1 MSEILTAARALSA
14 AGLSV
19 LPIRL
24 PEKHPILLPTGGDGR
39 PTWQPFQEQI
49 ADDAQLVAWFSRRAR
64 AIALV
69 CGAVSGNLEAIDF
82 DHHPPAHP
90 QRYAAWAEL
99 VEAQA
104 PGLVARLV
112 VATTLRGGRHV
123 FYRCAEIGGNDKLA
137 RYWDTDPTTG
147 KPKRMTAIETR
158 GEGGYVVIAPSG
170 GYTVEQGRLTEIPV
184 ITPEE
189 REILRQ
195 STRVFGEVDAA
206 PFEPQTSNGESP
218 AALLPGQDY
227 NQRTGMAEVG
237 ALLER
242 HGWAKT
248 LVRGAVSYWRR
259 PGKPGRTWSATLNF
273 IPNALYV
280 FSGNADPFD
289 SERSYLPFGV
299 YGLLEHGGDFSAA
312 ARALRRLGYGGP
324 LPAQCNGQPGEADTP
339 GTGAAASPQADLA
352 AILAQIRGA
361 ADRPAVLELLPEL
374 VAPGA
379 ALSRPDLFR
388 VTTALE
394 RRGVSVRKMT
404 EWSRMVNQARQGQA
418 AEQATAV
425 PEDDQLDLAPPADP
439 AGLSDFAPWVCRVL
453 NQRAGTRRPAR
464 ELVGA
469 TLRDFLLARGQLIYE
484 ADHAESPHR
493 RLYLLTDDY
502 RTVPLTGLNN
512 LALGAALALTGLN
525 ASEPAYGWTA
535 AQLASAAF
543 NQGRHVKMRR
553 FAFTDFAGRTIYIS
567 CGSTGYVVAR
577 PGQPLE
583 YRHNADDG
591 IIFNAMTT
599 FPPWDWTAPPTD
611 FRQLVGFRPPLQ
623 APPEAPEYTPTL
635 QWELLAIYYLGVIMW
650 QRPLPMLA
658 FIGGKGGG
666 KSTTARALLKG
677 LLGREAQI
685 GTLSSDPRD
694 LSTRAAREVIVT
706 FDNLDNPPE
715 DWALDAIAACV
726 TGSAKIERVLY
737 TNNELLQELMD
748 AALLTTTRTAPFSRL
763 DIIERILPLFAG
775 DPGDAG
781 RISEDDIYD
790 QIAVHR
796 DGAFVYMAQLAA
808 NMLPYREQA
817 PVGLPGRFVDFNRL
831 AYSYFAATGRPEL
844 TAPALAAWRR
854 AYTLAVGEPDP
865 LLRAIMAY
873 LPAAGLT
880 RMTSLA
886 IIRELADHAQQG
898 GDSLPHLGGGKAVAR
913 QLRELRSA
921 LIQMGVDLA
930 EDRDISSNQALFT
943 LAWRRKEAT
952 TGC

>member
-1 MSEILTAARALSA
+1 MSDILTAARALTA

-24 PEKHPILLPTGGDGR
+24 PEKHPILLPTGAAGR

-69 CGAVSGNLEAIDF
+69 CGAVSGNLEVIDF

-90 QRYAAWAEL
+90 QRYEAWAEL

-104 PGLVARLV
+104 PGLVRRLV

-137 RYWDTDPTTG
+137 RYWDTDPETG

-158 GEGGYVVIAPSG
+158 GEGGYVAVAPSG
-170 GYTVEQGRLTEIPV
+170 GYTVGQGRLTEIPV

-195 STRVFGEVDAA
+195 STRVFGAVAA
-206 PFEPQTSNGESP
+206 EPFEPQTSNGEGQE
-218 AALLPGQDY
+218 ALLPGQDY

-248 LVRGAVSYWRR
+248 LVRGDVSYWRR
-259 PGKPGRTWSATLNF
+259 PGKAGRTWSATLNF

-280 FSGNADPFD
+280 FSGNADPFA
-289 SERSYLPFGV
+289 SERAYLPFGV

-324 LPAQCNGQPGEADTP
+324 LPAQRNGQPGA
-339 GTGAAASPQADLA
+339 GAQGSSGAGGQRSGGADLA
-352 AILAQIRGA
+352 AILARIQGA
-361 ADRPAVLELLPEL
+361 AGRPAVLELLPEL
-374 VAPGA
+374 VDPCA

-394 RRGVSVRKMT
+394 QRGVSVRKMT
-404 EWSRMVNQARQGQA
+404 EWHKMVSQTRQAQEQEAKPA
-418 AEQATAV
+418 AEDAK
-425 PEDDQLDLAPPADP
+425 LDLAPPADP

-484 ADHAESPHR
+484 ADHAESPQR

-512 LALGAALALTGLN
+512 LALDATLALAGLN

-553 FAFTDFAGRTIYIS
+553 FAFTDFASQTIYIS
-567 CGSTGYVVAR
+567 CGATGYVVAR

-599 FPPWDWTAPPTD
+599 FPPWDWTAPPKD
-611 FRQLVGFRPPLQ
+611 FRQLAGFRPPLQ
-623 APPEAPEYTPTL
+623 APAEAPEYTPAI
-635 QWELLAIYYLGVIMW
+635 QWELLAVYYLGVIMW

-666 KSTTARALLKG
+666 KSTTARAMLKG

-694 LSTRAAREVIVT
+694 LSTRAAHEVIVT

-726 TGSAKIERVLY
+726 TGSAKIERLLY

-790 QIAVHR
+790 QVGAER

-808 NMLPYREQA
+808 NMLAYREQA
-817 PVGLPGRFVDFNRL
+817 PKGLPGRFVDFNRL
-831 AYSYFAATGRPEL
+831 TYSYFAATGRPAL

-886 IIRELADHAQQG
+886 LIRDLADHAQQS
-898 GDSLPHLGGGKAVAR
+898 GDSIPHLGGGKAVAR
-913 QLRELRSA
+913 QLRELRGA
-921 LIQMGVDLA
+921 LTQMGVELT

-943 LAWRRKEAT
+943 LAWRRKAAT
-952 TGC
+952 AE

>member
-1 MSEILTAARALSA
+1 MPDILTAARALTA

-24 PEKHPILLPTGGDGR
+24 PEKHPILLPAGADGL
-39 PTWQPFQEQI
+39 PTWQPFQTQI
-49 ADDAQLVAWFSRRAR
+49 ADDAQVVAWFSRRAR

-69 CGAVSGNLEAIDF
+69 CGAVSGNLEVIDF

-90 QRYAAWAEL
+90 LRYADWAEL

-112 VATTLRGGRHV
+112 VATTLTGGRHV
-123 FYRCAEIGGNDKLA
+123 GYRCSAIGGNDKLA
-137 RYWDTDPTTG
+137 RYWDTDPQTA
-147 KPKRMTAIETR
+147 KLKRMTAIETR
-158 GEGGYVVIAPSG
+158 GEGGYVVVAPSA
-170 GYTVEQGRLTEIPV
+170 GYTVVQGRLTALPV

-195 STRVFGEVDAA
+195 SARVFDALVA
-206 PFEPQTSNGESP
+206 EPFEPPASADEAQ
-218 AALLPGQDY
+218 AALPPGQDY
-227 NQRTGMAEVG
+227 NQRASLAEVG
-237 ALLER
+237 ALLEK
-242 HGWAKT
+242 HGWART
-248 LVRGAVSYWRR
+248 LVRGDVSYWRR
-259 PGKPGRTWSATLNF
+259 PGKEGRTWSATLNF
-273 IPNALYV
+273 VPNALYV
-280 FSGNADPFD
+280 FSGNADPFA

-324 LPAQCNGQPGEADTP
+324 LPARGNGAGGQATGEALAEILVRIR
-339 GTGAAASPQADLA
+339 AAA
-352 AILAQIRGA
+352 G
-361 ADRPAVLELLPEL
+361 RPAVLELLPEL
-374 VAPGA
+374 VAPCA

-394 RRGVSVRKMT
+394 QRGVPVRKMA
-404 EWSRMVNQARQGQA
+404 EWHKLVNQARPAPAVSALA
-418 AEQATAV
+418 AAADAERA
-425 PEDDQLDLAPPADP
+425 LAPPADP
-439 AGLSDFAPWVCRVL
+439 VCLSDFAPWVCQVL
-453 NQRAGTRRPAR
+453 NQRAGARRPAR

-484 ADHAESPHR
+484 ADYAESAQR

-512 LALGAALALTGLN
+512 LVLDATLALAGLN

-535 AQLASAAF
+535 AQLAAAAF

-553 FAFTDFAGRTIYIS
+553 FACTDFASQTIYIS
-567 CGSTGYVVAR
+567 CGATGYVVAR

-591 IIFNAMTT
+591 VIFNALTT

-611 FRQLVGFRPPLQ
+611 FRQLAGFRPPLL

-635 QWELLAIYYLGVIMW
+635 QWELLAVYYLGVIMW
-650 QRPLPMLA
+650 QRPLPLLA
-658 FIGGKGGG
+658 FIGSKGGG
-666 KSTTARALLKG
+666 KSTTARAMMKG

-726 TGSAKIERVLY
+726 TGSAKIERLLY

-775 DPGDAG
+775 DPGDVG

-790 QIAVHR
+790 QVGDAR

-808 NMLPYREQA
+808 NMLPYRRQA
-817 PVGLPGRFVDFNRL
+817 PAGLPGRFVDFNRL

-854 AYTLAVGEPDP
+854 AYTLAVGEPHP
-865 LLRAIMAY
+865 LLRAILAHM
-873 LPAAGLT
+873 PGVGLS

-886 IIRELADHAQQG
+886 LIRDLADRAQRG
-898 GDSLPHLGGGKAVAR
+898 GDSIPHLGGGKAVAR
-913 QLRELRSA
+913 QLRELRGA
-921 LIQMGVDLA
+921 LTQLGIDLT

-943 LAWRRKEAT
+943 LTWHRGEAAAT
-952 TGC
+952 DAQ